1 MTSGIA
7 PTGDAAKRV
16 AAVLTAGGVALI
28 PTDTVYGLVAD
39 PDNAAAV
46 DRIYEIKGRP
56 ESQPIAVLVGPEF
69 PLDRVA
75 YEVPAAVRRVAKP
88 FWASG
93 SLTIV
98 LRRKPGHLDAIS
110 AGAPTVGLRSPDHSF
125 TQEVIASFGRPIA
138 ATSANTS
145 GRPSPAAF
153 EEVDPAIVDAG
164 RPSRRRRQVSDQRP
178 LERGGFLG
186 ASAQGLEGR
195 RDLAGRAVRRPGS
208 DGPLGFDYFH

>member
-93 SLTIV
+93 RLTIV
-98 LRRKPGHLDAIS
+98 LRRRPGHMDAICGRRANGWPPVARPLVHATGDS
-110 AGAPTVGLRSPDHSF
+110 QLRPADSGHERQYLRTTESRR
-125 TQEVIASFGRPIA
+125 VRGGR
-138 ATSANTS
+138 
-145 GRPSPAAF
+145 
-153 EEVDPAIVDAG
+153 AG
-164 RPSRRRRQVSDQRP
+164 RSRSRGLGRRRRQVSN
-178 LERGGFLG
+178 
-186 ASAQGLEGR
+186 
-195 RDLAGRAVRRPGS
+195 
-208 DGPLGFDYFH
+208 

>member
-28 PTDTVYGLVAD
+28 PTDTVYGLIAD
-39 PDNAAAV
+39 PENAAAV

-56 ESQPIAVLVGPEF
+56 ASQPIAVLVGPEF
-69 PLDRVA
+69 SLDRVA
-75 YEVPAAVRRVAKP
+75 DEVPAAVRRVAKP

-93 SLTIV
+93 RLTIV
-98 LRRKPGHLDAIS
+98 LRRKPGHLEAIA
-110 AGAPTVGLRSPDHSF
+110 AGVPTVGLRSPDHVF

-153 EEVDPAIVDAG
+153 EEVEPSVVDA
-164 RPSRRRRQVSDQRP
+164 V
-178 LERGGFLG
+178 
-186 ASAQGLEGR
+186 
-195 RDLAGRAVRRPGS
+195 DLAVDGGRCPISVHSSVVDFSVVPPRVLRAGAISPAELSAGLGVTVR
-208 DGPLGFDYFH
+208 

>member
-28 PTDTVYGLVAD
+28 PTDTVYGLIAD
-39 PDNAAAV
+39 PENAAAV

-56 ESQPIAVLVGPEF
+56 ASQPIAVLVGPEF
-69 PLDRVA
+69 SLDRVA
-75 YEVPAAVRRVAKP
+75 DEVPAAVRRVAKP

-93 SLTIV
+93 RLTIV
-98 LRRKPGHLDAIS
+98 LRRKPGHLEAIS

-145 GRPSPAAF
+145 GLPSPAAF
-153 EEVDPAIVDAG
+153 EEVEPAVVDA
-164 RPSRRRRQVSDQRP
+164 V
-178 LERGGFLG
+178 
-186 ASAQGLEGR
+186 
-195 RDLAGRAVRRPGS
+195 DLAVDDGRCPISVHSSVVDFSVVPPRVLRAGAISPAELSAGLGVTVR
-208 DGPLGFDYFH
+208 